1 MSGKTRIL
9 LVSPD
14 AQADDLMKATPYLPN
29 GLLYLAAALE
39 ADGCEVRVHDR
50 NISPAADFDRELA
63 AFAPDVAGVSVLT
76 GRCITDAIA
85 VSRRIRE
92 IAPRVPVIWGGVHPT
107 LLPEQT
113 LAEPFID
120 AVVRGDGEH
129 AMRDI
134 VRGLVAGRGYAGIA
148 GVSWR
153 VSSGAVRHNPDR
165 PPIIDLE
172 SLPDP
177 AWHLARMDRYPIIS
191 LNTSRGCPFKCTF
204 CYNQGFNRGRRAE
217 LSAARVVR
225 QIAHLASAYGVRHF
239 KFFED
244 NFTMNQG
251 RVRDFCALLPK
262 AVPGV
267 TWECEA
273 RAGTLGHE
281 ILDAMAKAGCRDIGV
296 GMESGSPRILE
307 FLRKGITAAQI
318 EEMCARCTRAGIGT
332 YLYVMGG
339 LPTETEEDFRMTLDL
354 LKKIPCYH
362 HYELMIYRPYP
373 GTALYDYCVEKG
385 FFAPP
390 KTLADWAL
398 WSDLHSAENSLGEV
412 PREVLARALLRNQR
426 DNLISVARFQLKTDP
441 GAFFRK
447 ALSPVRLGRFAKN
460 LVARTA
466 RLHARRGG

>member
-1 MSGKTRIL
+1 MSPRPRVL

-14 AQADDLMKATPYLPN
+14 AQADDLMKSNPYLPN
-29 GLLYLAAALE
+29 GLLYLASALE
-39 ADGCEVRVHDR
+39 ADGCCVRVHDR
-50 NISPAADFDRELA
+50 NVSAADELA
-63 AFAPDVAGVSVLT
+63 RDLSAFAPDVAGVSVLT

-92 IAPRVPVIWGGVHPT
+92 LAPRIPVVWGGVHPT

-113 LAEPFID
+113 LAEPYID

-129 AMRDI
+129 TMREL
-134 VRGLVAGRGYAGIA
+134 VRGLAAGRGCGGIA

-153 VSSGAVRHNPDR
+153 EPSGAVRHNPDR
-165 PPIIDLE
+165 PPITDLE

-177 AWHLARMDRYPIIS
+177 AWHLVRMDRYPITS

-225 QIAHLASAYGVRHF
+225 QITHLASAYGVRHF

-244 NFTMNQG
+244 NFTMNQR
-251 RVRDFCALLPK
+251 RVREFCALLPK

-273 RAGTLGHE
+273 RAGTLGQDILHE
-281 ILDAMAKAGCRDIGV
+281 MAAAGCRYIGV
-296 GMESGSPRILE
+296 GMESGSPRMLE
-307 FLRKGITAAQI
+307 FLKKGITIGQI
-318 EEMCARCTRAGIGT
+318 EETCARCTRAGIGT
-332 YLYVMGG
+332 YLYVIGG
-339 LPTETEEDFRMTLDL
+339 LPTETEEEFRMTLSL
-354 LKKIPCYH
+354 LKRIPCYH

-373 GTALYDYCVEKG
+373 GTVLYDYCVEKG
-385 FFAPP
+385 LFAPP
-390 KTLADWAL
+390 KTLAEWAQ
-398 WSDLHSAENSLGEV
+398 WSDLHSAERSLGGV

-426 DNLISVARFQLKTDP
+426 DNLISVVRFQMKTDP
-441 GAFFRK
+441 GAFLGK
-447 ALSPVRLGRFAKN
+447 ALNPVRLGRFAKN
-460 LVARTA
+460 LAARTL
-466 RLHARRGG
+466 RLHARKGV